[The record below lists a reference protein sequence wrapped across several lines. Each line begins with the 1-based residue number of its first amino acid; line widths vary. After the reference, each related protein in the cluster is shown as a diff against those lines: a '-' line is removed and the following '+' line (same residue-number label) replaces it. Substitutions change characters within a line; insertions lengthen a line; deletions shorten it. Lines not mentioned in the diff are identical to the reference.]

1 MRSPIAVLS
10 EKVSQDSRVPMKVV
24 DDCFAFLNSSF
35 YKEDTTNGAPFTT
48 GDAFDAF
55 AFGLNLGKNVRLNA
69 PKCLLLPLDK
79 AGAELPALFAN
90 LSSVGIIPGY
100 DVHVFQRSF
109 LHNPCYNGEVRTN
122 NKTVGPSKLI
132 KGLFIIQLAC
142 IDDS

>member
-1 MRSPIAVLS
+1 MRSPINVLF
-10 EKVSQDSRVPMKVV
+10 EKVSQDLGVPMKVV

-35 YKEDTTNGAPFTT
+35 DKEDTTYGAPFMT
-48 GDAFDAF
+48 GDAF
-55 AFGLNLGKNVRLNA
+55 AFGLNLDKDVRLNT
-69 PKCLLLPLDK
+69 PKCLLLLLDK
-79 AGAELPALFAN
+79 TGAEFLPESAN
-90 LSSVGIIPGY
+90 LSSVGIIPRY

-122 NKTVGPSKLI
+122 NKTWRPLKLI